1 MKIVKR
7 YLLNLLIVLDVAF
20 NVILGGDPYETI
32 SSRAGKSDRKWACV
46 LCKFLNWL
54 QPGHCKDSVIPSAGD
69 KALQN
74 QK

>member
-1 MKIVKR
+1 MKLIKR
-7 YLLNLLIVLDVAF
+7 YVLNVLIVIDVAF

-54 QPGHCKDSVIPSAGD
+54 QPGHCKGAIIPSAGEN
-69 KALQN
+69 ALQN